1 MVFRLADM
9 TTGRKRCASTRVSIT
24 AKEATMN
31 TRVFVGLS
39 LAAVA
44 TVAGCGGG
52 GATTNAART
61 ITTTKTPAPTTST
74 ATSTS
79 TSTSMCQTGS
89 LVVTLGQAE
98 GTAGSIYEPLRFTN
112 EGASACTLYGYPG
125 VSFVTAGSGDQ
136 VGTPASRNPQ
146 HPATTVILSAG
157 ASADAVVQVV
167 DHGNY
172 GADQCKATAV
182 SGFRV
187 YPPGNKDAAYVPF
200 DDAVTA
206 CSTDVSQLTVEAVTR
221 SAS

>member
-1 MVFRLADM
+1 
-9 TTGRKRCASTRVSIT
+9 
-24 AKEATMN
+24 MN
-31 TRVFVGLS
+31 TRVLVGLS
-39 LAAVA
+39 LLTVA
-44 TVAGCGGG
+44 TLAGCGGS
-52 GATTNAART
+52 GATTNAARVT
-61 ITTTKTPAPTTST
+61 TTTKTPAAT
-74 ATSTS
+74 TSTS
-79 TSTSMCQTGS
+79 TSTSTSSCRTGS
-89 LVVTLGQAE
+89 LAVTLGQAE
-98 GTAGSIYEPLRFTN
+98 GTAGSMYEPLRFTN
-112 EGASACTLYGYPG
+112 KGAGACTLYGYPG

-146 HPATTVILSAG
+146 HPARTVILASG

>member
-1 MVFRLADM
+1 
-9 TTGRKRCASTRVSIT
+9 
-24 AKEATMN
+24 MN
-31 TRVFVGLS
+31 TRVLVGLS
-39 LAAVA
+39 LATAA

-61 ITTTKTPAPTTST
+61 TTAPHGGRSNDQVVTTTTTKTPAPTTST

-79 TSTSMCQTGS
+79 MCQTGS
-89 LVVTLGQAE
+89 LAITLGQAE
-98 GTAGSIYEPLRFTN
+98 GTAGSVYEPLRFTN
-112 EGASACTLYGYPG
+112 KGASACTLYGYPG

-136 VGTPASRNPQ
+136 VGTPAARNPQ
-146 HPATTVILSAG
+146 HPATTVILPAG
-157 ASADAVVQVV
+157 ASADAVIQVV

-206 CSTDVSQLTVEAVTR
+206 CSTDVSQLSVEPVAK

>member
-1 MVFRLADM
+1 
-9 TTGRKRCASTRVSIT
+9 
-24 AKEATMN
+24 MN

-39 LAAVA
+39 LATVA
-44 TVAGCGGG
+44 TLAGCGGG

-61 ITTTKTPAPTTST
+61 TTAQHGGRVNDQVVATTTKTPAPPSSTT
-74 ATSTS
+74 

-89 LVVTLGQAE
+89 LAVTLGQAE
-98 GTAGSIYEPLRFTN
+98 GTAGSMYEPLTFTN
-112 EGASACTLYGYPG
+112 KGAVSCTLYGYPG

-136 VGTPASRNPQ
+136 VGNPAARNPQ
-146 HPATTVILSAG
+146 HPARTVILSPG

-200 DDAVTA
+200 DGAVTA
-206 CSTDVSQLTVEAVTR
+206 CSTDVAQLTVEAVAKPAT
-221 SAS
+221 